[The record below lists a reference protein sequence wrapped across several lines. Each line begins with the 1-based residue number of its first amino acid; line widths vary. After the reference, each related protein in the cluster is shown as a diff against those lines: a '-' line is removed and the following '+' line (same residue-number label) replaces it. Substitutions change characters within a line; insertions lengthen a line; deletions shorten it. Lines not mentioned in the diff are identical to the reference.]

1 MGKYPHI
8 GRIPWFFIKALLREK
23 DVTDLVEKQGWTG
36 WESYLVARMT
46 RSVVEN
52 LPEPVIIV
60 ERMGKMGRS
69 KIILNPKENRRHYGD
84 LLEKYS

>member
-1 MGKYPHI
+1 M
-8 GRIPWFFIKALLREK
+8 KAPLREK

-36 WESYLVARMT
+36 RESSLVARMT

-60 ERMGKMGRS
+60 ERMGRWGKMGRS
-69 KIILNPKENRRHYGD
+69 KIILNPKENRRRYGD